1 MNPIEVVIKS
11 TGHTVGW
18 ACTKCNN
25 MHTTAIYGG
34 HRDASDEAKRVA
46 EECCEPSVCPC
57 GSDCHPYHKTCWMC
71 QKGERDMKKHVRYNT
86 APKLTLKQYLEKHP
100 NGMLAWGD
108 DEYARA
114 DCVYDH
120 ADTMPEVVWCCDPVE
135 LRIDAD
141 NVLESVLDEHH
152 EDAYDDCDVPALQKL
167 LDDWC
172 AGQSVESWEQSKY
185 ALHPDCVAAIRAE
198 GEQDE

>member
-1 MNPIEVVIKS
+1 MNPLEVVIKS

-18 ACTKCNN
+18 ACAKCKS
-25 MHTTAIYGG
+25 MHTTVIYGG
-34 HRDASDEAKRVA
+34 HRDASDEARRVA
-46 EECCEPSVCPC
+46 EGCCEPSVCSC
-57 GSDCHPYHKTCWMC
+57 GAECHPYHTICRSC
-71 QKGERDMKKHVRYNT
+71 RDLGNAASELLRYSV
-86 APKLTLKQYLEKHP
+86 APKLTLEEYLKKHP